1 MALKANANSRD
12 LVGMCQNATFLK
24 GAEIAT
30 SDMPNKICNP
40 RQTREN
46 FSKRQALENAPAS
59 SAGKFQ
65 QTSRARKRASV
76 KRGKI

>member
-1 MALKANANSRD
+1 MVLKANANSRD

-40 RQTREN
+40 RQTRDT
-46 FSKRQALENAPAS
+46 FSNRHVLENAPAS
-59 SAGKFQ
+59 SAGKYE
-65 QTSRARKRASV
+65 TDAKRK
-76 KRGKI
+76 

>member
-12 LVGMCQNATFLK
+12 LVSMCQNATFLK

-40 RQTREN
+40 R
-46 FSKRQALENAPAS
+46 
-59 SAGKFQ
+59 
-65 QTSRARKRASV
+65 
-76 KRGKI
+76 